1 MTRWAYYFKL
11 AALDFSRLWAST
23 QHHIIIVAGI
33 VLPILLLLGLK
44 RGHVAE
50 LREELLR
57 SPTGRQVT
65 FWSGQQGDLLR
76 TDSLRN
82 LQADIKGVEI
92 VIPEIDRIVE
102 LSHGERSKTVTL
114 YATRPG
120 DPVLKQAG
128 CEILPGDG
136 RGLVI
141 SRLVADELGV
151 VSGDRVDVSVRRRA
165 SNREEVAT
173 TACNVT
179 NILEQ
184 AAEATS
190 IGYAD
195 FDLLDKF
202 EQWIRGFRVA
212 ELAWSASGAQVGPRY
227 VEYLLFLE
235 GNGAKLS
242 QDDQRTLDDRGFEI
256 VEKIEDTERS
266 LGGCI
271 TDSALDGLTVVK
283 LRPLNSTPAEP
294 IWMNISAAEIESF
307 TGADDVVVPWN
318 GIRSVD
324 GGAAGIAGVS
334 LKKRSWLR
342 NHLRYPE
349 LAFDFTVDGAVF
361 MPDGGPAPSLRL
373 KDGKVLVLSSYTPE
387 DNRPVERVSAIT
399 DERSRIVVVPV
410 QFLARLAVYDRGA
423 AEFDEASQGFVPAP
437 EPSVYGKARLFAS
450 TIDDVPGVVE
460 SLVSR
465 RFAVISESSRIRE
478 IHEQDSSLQL
488 LVLVVGLGVFLFGIL
503 TVLSV
508 LIDSTDRKRGVIGI
522 LRVMGVSREGIFLL
536 VLLRAAAIGIL
547 AGVVAAAAGWAIG
560 QALAW
565 RPPANS
571 GFAAWKPGISIHI
584 HPYDVALVMIGAVAC
599 AAIGAIFPAW
609 KAAKLDPF
617 DAIVEGRFT

>member
-1 MTRWAYYFKL
+1 MTRWAYYFRL
-11 AALDFSRLWAST
+11 AALDFSRMWAST

-65 FWSGQQGDLLR
+65 FWSGAQGDLLR
-76 TDSLRN
+76 TDSLRS
-82 LQADIKGVEI
+82 LQSDIAGVEI
-92 VIPEIDRIVE
+92 VIPEVDRIVE
-102 LSHGERSKTVTL
+102 LAHGDRSKSITL

-120 DPVLKQAG
+120 DPVLRQAG
-128 CEILPGDG
+128 CEILPSDD

-141 SRLVADELGV
+141 SRLVADELGAV
-151 VSGDRVDVSVRRRA
+151 AGDRVDVSVRRRG

-173 TACNVT
+173 TACRVANV
-179 NILEQ
+179 LEQ
-184 AAEATS
+184 PAEATS

-212 ELAWSASGAQVGPRY
+212 ELDWSASGAQVGPRY

-235 GNGAKLS
+235 GAGAKLS
-242 QDDQRTLDDRGFEI
+242 QDDNRTLDDRGFEI
-256 VEKIEDTERS
+256 VEEIKKAEQA
-266 LGGCI
+266 LGSCI
-271 TDSALDGLTVVK
+271 ADSAADGLTVLK
-283 LRPLNSTPAEP
+283 LRPLNSSPAEP
-294 IWMNISAAEIESF
+294 VWMNISAAEIESF
-307 TGADDVVVPWN
+307 TEADDVVVPWS
-318 GIRSVD
+318 GIRYID
-324 GGAAGIAGVS
+324 GGATGIAGVS

-342 NHLRYPE
+342 NYLRFPE

-361 MPDGGPAPSLRL
+361 MPDGGPTPSLRL
-373 KDGKVLVLSSYTPE
+373 KDGKSLVLSPYTPE
-387 DNRPVERVSAIT
+387 DNQPIERAPAIT
-399 DERSRIVVVPV
+399 NPSSRIVVVPV
-410 QFLARLAVYDRGA
+410 QFLARLAAYDRGA
-423 AEFDEASQGFVPAP
+423 ADFDNASQGFVPTP

-488 LVLVVGLGVFLFGIL
+488 LVLVVGLSVFLFGIL

-560 QALAW
+560 QGLAW
-565 RPPANS
+565 QPPAS
-571 GFAAWKPGISIHI
+571 SFFANWKPDISIYI

-599 AAIGAIFPAW
+599 AAGGAIFPAW